1 MSFSLALY
9 LEPKAHQPARL
20 AGEGAPSLLLGPLL
34 RRARITDSH
43 QPPQP
48 LLWGPGIC
56 TQVCM
61 PVQQALYTL
70 PPEPS
75 PQPTNVNCS
84 GTSLA
89 DQRLQPDSGVSKG
102 PGSSFPC
109 VPIILPVF
117 VSCLKNKTQS
127 LTASSHPS
135 LGLLLSKHKPCAPR
149 APVKTSLP
157 LQAGP
162 RGDSSSATAAHSNTP
177 IHGEMISWASYNLTC
192 PHC

>member
-9 LEPKAHQPARL
+9 FEPKAHQPARL
-20 AGEGAPSLLLGPLL
+20 AGEEAPSLLLRPLL
-34 RRARITDSH
+34 RRARITNSH

-89 DQRLQPDSGVSKG
+89 GQRLQPDSEVRDRVFLSLCSHNPPCLCFLSEEQNTKPYRILTPQ
-102 PGSSFPC
+102 PGA
-109 VPIILPVF
+109 V
-117 VSCLKNKTQS
+117 
-127 LTASSHPS
+127 A
-135 LGLLLSKHKPCAPR
+135 
-149 APVKTSLP
+149 
-157 LQAGP
+157 
-162 RGDSSSATAAHSNTP
+162 
-177 IHGEMISWASYNLTC
+177 
-192 PHC
+192 